1 MIEGIDRR
9 IVVVGGGPVGLYSA
23 YLIKKKNPNI
33 LVTLFEEHSE
43 IGKPV
48 CCSGLLGIDG
58 LKKTDLLKY
67 IIINDCVD
75 NKIKGANIYGPY
87 KAYLNVL
94 SKTEKA
100 YVVDRSK
107 FDKKIRD
114 LALSVGVEIVYNSRV
129 VDIKDNTVF
138 VNNLDKNSSAEYKFD
153 FLVGADGPNSIVRKT
168 FFPEYKDIE
177 KEFIIGYQ
185 IYVEGEFTKNKVDL
199 YFNDFSRGLF
209 SWVVPESGSSAK
221 IGIGVSLLPDSKK
234 TNNPKAQLYEF
245 IKKNNIIYDKEI
257 GFCSSLLPI
266 SKPLSNFVK
275 DNVIIIGDA
284 GCFVKVTTGGG
295 VNFGLMSA
303 KIAAKALTNRIKDF
317 KKLESYNAD
326 IKKYVSELNLHY
338 KIRKYLLSKN
348 NSELDEL
355 IQKLS
360 DLNIASILEKE
371 GDIDY
376 PSLFIRK
383 LFFNKK
389 FFALFREFIRFLKT

>member
-1 MIEGIDRR
+1 MIEGMDRR
-9 IVVVGGGPVGLYSA
+9 IVVVGGGPAGLYSA
-23 YLIKKKNPNI
+23 YLVKKKNPNI

-43 IGKPV
+43 IGIPI
-48 CCSGLLGIDG
+48 CCSGLIGIDG

-75 NKIKGANIYGPY
+75 NKVKGANIYGPY
-87 KAYLNVL
+87 KSYFKVL
-94 SKTEKA
+94 SKVDKA
-100 YVVDRSK
+100 YVLDRGK

-114 LALSVGVEIVYNSRV
+114 LALSVGVEIVYDSRV
-129 VDIKDNTVF
+129 VDVKENTVF
-138 VNNLDKNSSAEYKFD
+138 VDDLKKNCSTEYKFD
-153 FLVGADGPNSIVRKT
+153 FLIGADGPNSIVRKT
-168 FFPEYKDIE
+168 CFPEYKDIE

-221 IGIGVSLLPDSKK
+221 IGIGVSLSSDSKRK
-234 TNNPKAQLYEF
+234 NNPKEQLYEF
-245 IKKNNIIYDKEI
+245 IKKNNIIYDKETS
-257 GFCSSLLPI
+257 FCSALLPI

-303 KIAAKALTNRIKDF
+303 KIAANAITNRIKDF
-317 KKLESYNAD
+317 KKLESYNKD
-326 IKKYVSELNLHY
+326 IKRYVSELNLHY
-338 KIRKYLLSKN
+338 KIRRYILSKS

-355 IQKLS
+355 IQKLNDIGIS
-360 DLNIASILEKE
+360 SILEKE

-383 LFFNKK
+383 LFFNRK
-389 FFALFREFIRFLKT
+389 FFSLFRELIKFLKS